1 MHPSR
6 RIRLLTAGLH
16 SSLLRIPH
24 LRDQIFFFIRDVA
37 SEDQAESILGSW
49 CMASRD
55 IDRQVSIY
63 ARRSWEEATSLSVSA
78 DKLHISGTLLHSL
91 IAFVQR
97 AILNPTELYL
107 YLNPVQ
113 VAVDLTPPKKVH
125 GRVVPSTPVKK
136 EDEDGGSRL
145 RGDGDEENDSDR
157 RARLRVGGLGVVQWL
172 LGNG

>member
-1 MHPSR
+1 
-6 RIRLLTAGLH
+6 
-16 SSLLRIPH
+16 
-24 LRDQIFFFIRDVA
+24 
-37 SEDQAESILGSW
+37 
-49 CMASRD
+49 MASRD
-55 IDRQVSIY
+55 VDRQVSIY

-78 DKLHISGTLLHSL
+78 DKLHISGILLHSL

-107 YLNPVQ
+107 HLNPVQ

-125 GRVVPSTPVKK
+125 GRVVLSPPVKK
-136 EDEDGGSRL
+136 EEEDGGSRT